1 MHQTLVRMQEE
12 LRQWIDTLRTGFWLV
27 PSIML
32 FTAIGLAAIL
42 LHLDVH
48 LDPGIKSH
56 LFWAYSGGPESAR
69 SLLSTVAGSLITAAS
84 VTVSL
89 ASVALSIA
97 SQQYGSRVLRNFMR
111 DSVTQVMLGIFVAT
125 FLYSVLIVRSIRG
138 SDYGGFVPAISIT
151 VGILLTLVSLLS
163 LVYFI
168 HHVSESIQA
177 SHIINSI
184 AIDTEKS
191 IHNLYPSSVGEPRGE
206 ADLKEIKLRDVGSI
220 AFTKSGYIRSII
232 LSQLSE
238 LARKRD
244 VVLEVVVAPG
254 DFVLPGQVAAY
265 VYSSQPLTGEE
276 INDSLGAFLLGGER
290 TPIDDIRY
298 QFQQLTDIVV
308 RALSPG
314 INDPFTAINGIDRM
328 TSALVQ
334 IARRPRPSAYR
345 FDEDGH
351 LLLVAHRPGLGDLL
365 RETIAHISIYAAGD
379 RFVMAGL
386 YRALAI
392 LEPDLRTDDERSTL
406 LEVRGELSRREATE
420 AP

>member
-1 MHQTLVRMQEE
+1 
-12 LRQWIDTLRTGFWLV
+12 
-27 PSIML
+27 ML
-32 FTAIGLAAIL
+32 FAAIGLAAFL
-42 LHLDVH
+42 LHLDAR
-48 LDPGIKSH
+48 LDPGIKAH

-84 VTVSL
+84 VTFSL

-125 FLYSVLIVRSIRG
+125 FLYSVLIVRAIRG
-138 SDYGGFVPAISIT
+138 SEYGGFVPAISIT
-151 VGILLTLVSLLS
+151 VGILLTLISLLS

-177 SHIINSI
+177 SHIINAI
-184 AIDTEKS
+184 AVDTERS
-191 IHNLYPSSVGEPRGE
+191 IPNLYPSSVGDPAGDVDLEEIRLRG
-206 ADLKEIKLRDVGSI
+206 VGSI
-220 AFTKSGYIRSII
+220 ALERSGYVRSII
-232 LSQLSE
+232 LSNLSD
-238 LARKRD
+238 LARRND
-244 VVLEVVVAPG
+244 VVIELIVAPG
-254 DFVLPGQVAAY
+254 DFVLPGQSVAR
-265 VYSSQPLTGEE
+265 VYGSQPLTG
-276 INDSLGAFLLGGER
+276 DALQTLLDAFSLGGER
-290 TPIDDIRY
+290 TPLDDIRY

-334 IARRPRPSAYR
+334 IARRPRPGARR
-345 FDEDGH
+345 FDEAGQ
-351 LLLVAHRPGLGDLL
+351 LRLIAHRPGIGDLL
-365 RETIAHISIYAAGD
+365 SATIGHIAIYGAGD

-386 YRALAI
+386 HRALATI
-392 LEPDLRTDDERSTL
+392 EPELRTADEHTAL
-406 LEVRGELSRREATE
+406 LQLRDELSRREAAE

>member
-1 MHQTLVRMQEE
+1 MQEK

-27 PSIML
+27 PSLML
-32 FTAIGLAAIL
+32 FGAVGLAAFL
-42 LHLDVH
+42 LHLDAH

-84 VTVSL
+84 VTFSL

-177 SHIINSI
+177 SHIINAI
-184 AIDTEKS
+184 AVDTEKS
-191 IHNLYPSSVGEPRGE
+191 IHNLYPSSIGDPGGEF
-206 ADLKEIKLRDVGSI
+206 DLKEIKLRGVGSI
-220 AFTKSGYIRSII
+220 ALTKSGYIRSII
-232 LSQLSE
+232 LSQLAE
-238 LARKRD
+238 LARKSD
-244 VVLEVVVAPG
+244 VVIELVVAPG

-265 VYSSQPLTGEE
+265 VYASQPLTGDA
-276 INDSLGAFLLGGER
+276 INTLLGAFLLGGER

-351 LLLVAHRPGLGDLL
+351 LRLLAHRPGIGDLL
-365 RETIAHISIYAAGD
+365 HETIGHIAIYGAGD
-379 RFVMAGL
+379 RFVMVGL
-386 YRALAI
+386 NRALASI
-392 LEPDLRTDDERSTL
+392 EPELRTADERTTL
-406 LEVRGELSRREATE
+406 LQLRDELDRRVAAE

>member
-1 MHQTLVRMQEE
+1 MD
-12 LRQWIDTLRTGFWLV
+12 RQ
-27 PSIML
+27 PSN
-32 FTAIGLAAIL
+32 GLLARAL
-42 LHLDVH
+42 PHALCRDWAR
-48 LDPGIKSH
+48 GIKSH

-184 AIDTEKS
+184 AVDTEQS
-191 IHNLYPSSVGEPRGE
+191 IRNLYPSSIGEPHGE
-206 ADLKEIKLRDVGSI
+206 ADLKEIKLRGVGSI
-220 AFTKSGYIRSII
+220 ALTKSGYIRSII
-232 LSQLSE
+232 LSQLSD

-254 DFVLPGQVAAY
+254 DFVLPGQIAAY
-265 VYSSQPLTGEE
+265 IYSSQSLTGEE
-276 INDSLGAFLLGGER
+276 IDESRDAFLLGGER

-351 LLLVAHRPGLGDLL
+351 LLLVAHRPELGDLL

-386 YRALAI
+386 YRALDV
-392 LEPDLRTDDERSTL
+392 LEPDLQTDEERSTL
-406 LEVRGELSRREATE
+406 LEVRDELSCREAAE